1 MGTDLRTQIGELV
14 DGGTSPVSFGEIKER
29 QMRAAP
35 ALRREDGGPGRWFRR
50 GRLAAVAVGLTAA
63 GCAAALAVSQPGGPA
78 VRPRAGAT
86 RIVLT
91 AAMVRHVASA
101 SRSALAASG
110 EAVISYRNSQG
121 GVLQDYGTD
130 DVTFSGAN
138 WNFVIRDTAPAT
150 GGQPADTQ
158 YAINR
163 IVDGQAYYYIK
174 AMTNRLQWI
183 HDTNPDAVHGMG
195 IPDPR
200 TLLGVLEPG
209 ARFEVAGYQTT
220 GGVRLEDLR
229 ATDVS
234 GMTSLMATL
243 PEVMPGEHVTALDL
257 WVDAAGVVHRLDVE
271 LAGTQRVYHF
281 QLKHTDKNGRVSF
294 TVVEAPARK
303 GSGVKVTVQAL
314 STSVSVTF
322 LHIGQP
328 QVITAP
334 KDATNVYG
342 HG

>member
-1 MGTDLRTQIGELV
+1 MRTDLRTQISELV

-29 QMRAAP
+29 QMRAEP
-35 ALRREDGGPGRWFRR
+35 ALRRDERGPGRWFRP
-50 GRLAAVAVGLTAA
+50 GRLAAIAAGLTAV
-63 GCAAALAVSQPGGPA
+63 GCAAALIGSQPGGPA
-78 VRPRAGAT
+78 ARPRAGTA
-86 RIVLT
+86 RIMLT
-91 AAMVRHVASA
+91 AAMVRHVASV
-101 SRSALAASG
+101 SRSALALSG
-110 EAVISYRNSQG
+110 EAVIGYRNIQG

-138 WNFVIRDTAPAT
+138 WNFVIHDTVPASA
-150 GGQPADTQ
+150 GRPADTQ

-174 AMTNRLQWI
+174 AMTDRLQWI

-209 ARFEVAGYQTT
+209 AGFEVIGYQTAD
-220 GGVRLEDLR
+220 GVRLEHLR

-243 PEVMPGEHVTALDL
+243 PEVMPGERVTALDL
-257 WVDAAGVVHRLDVE
+257 WVDATGVVHRLTVE
-271 LAGTQRVYHF
+271 LAGTIRVYHF
-281 QLKHTDKNGRVSF
+281 QLKHTMKNGRVSF
-294 TVVEAPARK
+294 RVVEAPARN
-303 GSGVKVTVQAL
+303 GSGVKATVQAL

-328 QVITAP
+328 EVITAP